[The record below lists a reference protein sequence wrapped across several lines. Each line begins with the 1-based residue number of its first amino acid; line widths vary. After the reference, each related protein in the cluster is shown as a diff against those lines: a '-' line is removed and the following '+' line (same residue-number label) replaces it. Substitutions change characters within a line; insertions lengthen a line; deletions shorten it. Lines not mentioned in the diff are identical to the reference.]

1 MVSVLSGNFNNLLM
15 QGVIMMQSGF
25 IWEGTAVL
33 SPPLFIFFFPIVN
46 SAFNL
51 MVRPKESIKI

>member
-33 SPPLFIFFFPIVN
+33 SSPLFIFFFPIVN

>member
-1 MVSVLSGNFNNLLM
+1 MVSVLSGNFDNLLM

-33 SPPLFIFFFPIVN
+33 SPLFIFFFPIVN